1 MSVSQLP
8 ISDLKV
14 ALVHEWFVNYAG
26 AERVVEQ
33 MLNAF
38 PQANLFALV
47 DFLGG
52 NERHYLGG
60 RDVKT
65 TFIQN
70 LPFSE
75 KHFRNYF
82 PLFPLAVEQ
91 HDLRGYDVVISSS
104 HLVSKGAIT
113 APDQPHI
120 CYCHSP
126 VRYGWDLYHQYLEE
140 ANLTKGLKA
149 SLVKYFLHKLRS
161 WDALTAHRPDFF
173 IANSNYIAKRMQKV
187 WRAEAK
193 VIYPPVDTE
202 RFKIAEKPDT
212 YYFTAGRFVP
222 YKKIDLIVRAFR
234 ELPHLKL
241 VVCGDGP
248 QAKQIKEVAGKNV
261 EIISHASEADFANYM
276 SNSKAFLYA
285 AEEDFGIILAEAQAA
300 GVPVIAFGKGGA
312 AEIIEHSETGILY
325 PEQSSASLIEAINQ
339 YEKNGVTCSAS
350 EISNKAGRFS
360 QTRFI
365 QEYQEYV
372 QQCYL
377 QYTQGY

>member
-1 MSVSQLP
+1 
-8 ISDLKV
+8 
-14 ALVHEWFVNYAG
+14 
-26 AERVVEQ
+26 
-33 MLNAF
+33 
-38 PQANLFALV
+38 
-47 DFLGG
+47 
-52 NERHYLGG
+52 
-60 RDVKT
+60 
-65 TFIQN
+65 
-70 LPFSE
+70 
-75 KHFRNYF
+75 
-82 PLFPLAVEQ
+82 
-91 HDLRGYDVVISSS
+91 
-104 HLVSKGAIT
+104 
-113 APDQPHI
+113 
-120 CYCHSP
+120 
-126 VRYGWDLYHQYLEE
+126 
-140 ANLTKGLKA
+140 
-149 SLVKYFLHKLRS
+149 
-161 WDALTAHRPDFF
+161 
-173 IANSNYIAKRMQKV
+173 MQKV

-325 PEQSSASLIEAINQ
+325 PEQSSTSLIEAINQ
-339 YEKNGVTCSAS
+339 YEKNSVTCSAS